1 MRYAVGLTTR
11 PQQGMRMRK
20 HKKRD
25 LEKIT
30 VDRKIVEGLRDGRS
44 LTSLTKSTGKGKGY
58 IIKIRDMALDYGFIE
73 IVCAVTRTFKASA
86 KVIPPYPEALFP
98 LRDGRS
104 EKLSETDLLLDPKR
118 EWIKERI
125 ELGWSPQTVFEEL
138 PLSVPRSNFYR
149 YLHRHKLRD
158 NAPTRNVME
167 LIHAPAECLQVDWG
181 KLFDVVDPVTS
192 KKKTI
197 WIFIGILG
205 HSRYEMARA
214 VENLNFETTMEI
226 LISMFEELGGVPRK
240 VTSDNPKVFVQKAD
254 NYEALLNP
262 AFERFASHYGFTVE
276 ALPPASPEKK
286 GKVERMVPVKRRLF
300 ESYEKDSYT
309 LADAQAHLDR
319 KMVIT
324 NERKHG
330 THLQKPIEVF
340 ISDEAALLKSLPVL
354 RYELETITRST
365 VRADGYVR
373 FANKYYR
380 VDARLKGEIAL
391 AIGNSEQVSI
401 YCKGRLLEVYE
412 KIQDKFTTKACKD
425 HYKESWEKTLEDH
438 GHYLKRAE
446 AIGGNVERF
455 IGIVLARGEGFVDTK
470 VVWGILTLNKKYSNA
485 DIDKA
490 CLSALEIS
498 QVNLATVRQLLN
510 IIAKPKEKEIQQE
523 EQITAQTVGGKFAR
537 PVSEYKK
544 HLILVHSQSELS

>member
-1 MRYAVGLTTR
+1 MK
-11 PQQGMRMRK
+11 K
-20 HKKRD
+20 HKKKD

-58 IIKIRDMALDYGFIE
+58 VIKIRDMALDYGYIE
-73 IVCAVTRTFKASA
+73 IVDAVTRVFKTSA
-86 KVIPPYPEALFP
+86 KIIPPFPEALFP

-149 YLHRHKLRD
+149 YLHRNHLRD
-158 NAPTRNVME
+158 KAPTRNVME

-181 KLFDVVDPVTS
+181 KLFDVVDPITG

-197 WIFIGILG
+197 WIFIGVLG
-205 HSRYEMARA
+205 HSRYEMARV
-214 VENLNFETTMEI
+214 VEKLDFETTIELLM
-226 LISMFEELGGVPRK
+226 SMFEEMGGVPRK
-240 VTSDNPKVFVQKAD
+240 VTTDNPKVFVQEASD
-254 NYEALLNP
+254 YEALLNP
-262 AFERFASHYGFTVE
+262 GFERFASHYGFTVE
-276 ALPPASPEKK
+276 ALPPAAPEKK

-300 ESYEKDSYT
+300 EPYDLNNYT
-309 LADAQAHLDR
+309 LENAQAHLDR
-319 KMVIT
+319 KMTIT

-340 ISDEAALLKSLPVL
+340 INDEASLLKPLPVL
-354 RYELETITRST
+354 RYECETITRST
-365 VRADGYVR
+365 VRSDGYVR

-380 VDARLKGEIAL
+380 VDTRLKGEITL
-391 AIGNSEQVSI
+391 VIGNSEQVCI
-401 YCKGRLLEVYE
+401 YCNGRLLEVYE
-412 KIQDKFTTKACKD
+412 KIKDKFTTKACKD
-425 HYKESWEKTLEDH
+425 HYKESWEKTLQDH

-446 AIGGNVERF
+446 IIGANVQRF
-455 IGIVLARGEGFVDTK
+455 IDIILARGEGFVDTK
-470 VVWGILTLNKKYSNA
+470 AVWGLLTLNKKYDNA

-490 CLSALEIS
+490 CLSALELS
-498 QVNLATVRQLLN
+498 QVNLRTVRQLLN
-510 IIAKPKEKEIQQE
+510 IMAKPKEKEIQKGDLT
-523 EQITAQTVGGKFAR
+523 TAQAMGGKFAR
-537 PVSEYKK
+537 PMSEYKK
-544 HLILVHSQSELS
+544 HLTLVHSQSELK

>member
-1 MRYAVGLTTR
+1 MK
-11 PQQGMRMRK
+11 K
-20 HKKRD
+20 HKKKD

-58 IIKIRDMALDYGFIE
+58 VIKIRDLALDYGYIE
-73 IVCAVTRTFKASA
+73 IVDAVTRVFKTSA
-86 KVIPPYPEALFP
+86 KIIPPFPEALFP

-149 YLHRHKLRD
+149 YLHRHQLRTRMP
-158 NAPTRNVME
+158 ARNVME

-181 KLFDVVDPVTS
+181 KLFDVIDPITG

-197 WIFIGILG
+197 WIFIGVLG
-205 HSRYEMARA
+205 HSRYEMARV
-214 VENLNFETTMEI
+214 VEKLDFETTIELLM
-226 LISMFEELGGVPRK
+226 SMFEELGGVPRK
-240 VTSDNPKVFVQKAD
+240 VTSDNPKVFVQEASD
-254 NYEALLNP
+254 YEALLNP
-262 AFERFASHYGFTVE
+262 GFERFASHYGFTVE
-276 ALPPASPEKK
+276 ALPPAAPEKK

-300 ESYEKDSYT
+300 ESYDLSQYT
-309 LADAQAHLDR
+309 LKNAQAHLDR
-319 KMVIT
+319 KMTIT

-340 ISDEAALLKSLPVL
+340 INDEASLLKPLPVL
-354 RYELETITRST
+354 RYECETITRST
-365 VRADGYVR
+365 VRSDGYVR

-380 VDARLKGEIAL
+380 VDTRLKGEIAL
-391 AIGNSEQVSI
+391 VIGNSEQVCI
-401 YCKGRLLEVYE
+401 YCKGRLLEVYQ

-425 HYKESWEKTLEDH
+425 HYKESWEKTLQDH

-446 AIGGNVERF
+446 AIGANVHRF
-455 IGIVLARGEGFVDTK
+455 VDIILARGEGFVDTRT
-470 VVWGILTLNKKYSNA
+470 VWGLLTLNKKYNNA

-490 CLSALEIS
+490 CLSALELS
-498 QVNLATVRQLLN
+498 QVNLRTVRQLLN
-510 IIAKPKEKEIQQE
+510 IMAKPKEKEIQKDNL
-523 EQITAQTVGGKFAR
+523 TTVQTMGGRFAR
-537 PVSEYKK
+537 PMSEYKK
-544 HLILVHSQSELS
+544 HLTLVHSQSEQQ

>member
-1 MRYAVGLTTR
+1 MK
-11 PQQGMRMRK
+11 K
-20 HKKRD
+20 HKKKD

-58 IIKIRDMALDYGFIE
+58 VIKIRDMALDYGYIE
-73 IVCAVTRTFKASA
+73 IVDAVTRVFKTSA
-86 KVIPPYPEALFP
+86 KIIPPFPEALFP

-149 YLHRHKLRD
+149 YLHRNHLRD
-158 NAPTRNVME
+158 KAPTRNVME

-181 KLFDVVDPVTS
+181 KLFDVIDPITG

-197 WIFIGILG
+197 WIFIGVLG
-205 HSRYEMARA
+205 HSRYEMARV
-214 VENLNFETTMEI
+214 VEKLDFETTIELLM
-226 LISMFEELGGVPRK
+226 SMFEELGGVPRK
-240 VTSDNPKVFVQKAD
+240 VTSDNPKVFVQEASD
-254 NYEALLNP
+254 YEALLNP
-262 AFERFASHYGFTVE
+262 GFERFASHYGFTAE
-276 ALPPASPEKK
+276 ALPPAAPEKK

-300 ESYEKDSYT
+300 ESYNLSQYT
-309 LADAQAHLDR
+309 LKNAQEHLDR
-319 KMVIT
+319 KMTIT

-340 ISDEAALLKSLPVL
+340 INDEASLLRPLPVL
-354 RYELETITRST
+354 RYECETITRST
-365 VRADGYVR
+365 VRSDGYVR

-380 VDARLKGEIAL
+380 VDTRLKGEIAL
-391 AIGNSEQVSI
+391 VIGNSEQVCI
-401 YCKGRLLEVYE
+401 YCNGRLLEVYE

-425 HYKESWEKTLEDH
+425 HYKESWEKSLQDH

-446 AIGGNVERF
+446 AIGANVHRF
-455 IGIVLARGEGFVDTK
+455 VDIILARGEGFVDTRT
-470 VVWGILTLNKKYSNA
+470 VWGLLTLNKKYNNA

-490 CLSALEIS
+490 CLSALELS
-498 QVNLATVRQLLN
+498 QVNLRTVRQLLN
-510 IIAKPKEKEIQQE
+510 IMAKPKEKEIQKNDLT
-523 EQITAQTVGGKFAR
+523 TAQAVGGKFAR
-537 PVSEYKK
+537 PMSEYKK
-544 HLILVHSQSELS
+544 HLTLVHSQGELQ